1 MFSFSKKVKSLI
13 EIIKCETKKHV
24 FFRYLLLILILVG
37 YLGYTIH
44 QFGAEEG
51 LLVTFLTWS
60 FFVFCTPIA
69 DAGFLVDFPA
79 RLLIKVRMLHSE
91 LFVWGFAAA
100 LNIFALL
107 TNSGIYG
114 KTILLKLFHKILTTP
129 FPYWGIIILSAAGTF
144 FSIYFGDELLDVARH
159 KDRVKYKK
167 HKNKH
172 RIIILIFLIIMVLVF
187 YNFLLKSIGLNLPLF

>member
-13 EIIKCETKKHV
+13 DIIKCETKKHV
-24 FFRYLLLILILVG
+24 FFRYLLLILILIA
-37 YLGYTIH
+37 YLWYTVH
-44 QFGAEEG
+44 QFGVEEG

-91 LFVWGFAAA
+91 LFVWGFATV

-107 TNSGIYG
+107 TNPGIYE
-114 KTILLKLFHKILTTP
+114 KTILLALFHKILTNP

-159 KDRVKYKK
+159 KDRIKYKK
-167 HKNKH
+167 HRNKH
-172 RIIILIFLIIMVLVF
+172 RIIILIFLIVMILVL
-187 YNFLLKSIGLNLPLF
+187 YNFLLKSIGVNLPLF